1 VRTFT
6 ALARRTNEK
15 ALSVSPNSSAR
26 PASMR
31 PAATGRFSVRLP
43 ISRSIS
49 ASRTWFSA
57 LAPPQASARPAIVA
71 TKSDGEGRP
80 RAPTTMPHA
89 PVSRSSVMIR
99 GLVSV
104 T

>member
-1 VRTFT
+1 
-6 ALARRTNEK
+6 
-15 ALSVSPNSSAR
+15 
-26 PASMR
+26 M
-31 PAATGRFSVRLP
+31 
-43 ISRSIS
+43 S

-57 LAPPQASARPAIVA
+57 LAPPHASASPAIVA
-71 TKSDGEGRP
+71 AKSPSDGSP

-99 GLVSV
+99 GFVSV